1 MRVLKSYKICFL
13 GKTGYGK
20 SSLIN
25 CLFRTNFSTDPFYSC
40 TKELYS
46 VTTLK
51 DAPQGFDAI
60 TVYDTPGIGEF
71 ADNEPYQKYYDY
83 AFSNADV
90 IVLVSTFSRTDAPEQ
105 ELLMD
110 LKKIITTSKE
120 MKFVIALNYIDSS
133 KVALSTDY
141 EAWNHDKNIPSEEC
155 ALLIN
160 ERIQILHEKFDS
172 IFMPSS
178 IVPVCAMR
186 NYGIQELKKT
196 ILTVK

>member
-1 MRVLKSYKICFL
+1 MNTLRSYNICFL

-25 CLFRTNFSTDPFYSC
+25 CLFGTNFSTNPFYSC

-90 IVLVSTFSRTDAPEQ
+90 VVLVSTFSRADAPEQ

-110 LKKIITTSKE
+110 LKKFINSSKE
-120 MKFVIALNYIDSS
+120 IKFIIALNHIDSS

-141 EAWNHDKNIPSEEC
+141 EPWNHDKNIPSDEC
-155 ALLIN
+155 VLLIN
-160 ERIQILHEKFDS
+160 ERIKILHEKFDS
-172 IFMPSS
+172 LFMPSC

-186 NYGIQELKKT
+186 DYGIQELKDT
-196 ILTVK
+196 ILKKK

>member
-1 MRVLKSYKICFL
+1 MMSLKSYNICFL

-25 CLFRTNFSTDPFYSC
+25 CLFGTNFSTNPFYSC

-51 DAPQGFDAI
+51 DAPKGYDVI

-90 IVLVSTFSRTDAPEQ
+90 VVLVSTFSRADAPEQ
-105 ELLMD
+105 ELLLD
-110 LKKIITTSKE
+110 LKKLINSSKAI
-120 MKFVIALNYIDSS
+120 KLVIALNHIDSS

-141 EAWNHDKNIPSEEC
+141 EPWNCDKNVPSSEC
-155 ALLIN
+155 YQLIN
-160 ERIQILHEKFDS
+160 ERINILHEKFDS
-172 IFMPSS
+172 ILMPAS
-178 IVPVCAMR
+178 IVPVSAMR
-186 NYGIQELKKT
+186 NYGIQQLKET
-196 ILTVK
+196 ILSI